1 MRPRKY
7 ENNGLPQNLLCR
19 RRRRANR
26 QVVEYYYYVL
36 NGGKEKALGKDK
48 LTAVMEAAKL
58 NFEFKQKSD
67 LVLFIDVAE
76 RYKLEIIPQKKAKST
91 QKSNLY
97 GINWL
102 CKFFGDP
109 PIPLEKIEPQHV
121 KQYLEWRK
129 DTPIA
134 ANSEIALLGAI
145 WNAAREWGYTNLISP
160 TTGVKRFPAGARKVY
175 VEDFILE
182 KIYQFSDP
190 QLRDIIDTA
199 YLLGQRPI
207 DICKIHRSHIYD
219 GILHIT
225 QQKTGKLVRFSISG
239 KLKEIIDRRLDQNS
253 DWLFTNKFGKKLERA
268 SLSGYFK
275 ETKNKAIKAYPE
287 LEKEIDQ
294 VQIRDLRAKAATD
307 IALRTDDKIAQHTLG
322 HTSNQMTKR
331 YIRKDKVLSPIDE
344 ILQS

>member
-1 MRPRKY
+1 MW
-7 ENNGLPQNLLCR
+7 
-19 RRRRANR
+19 
-26 QVVEYYYYVL
+26 L
-36 NGGKEKALGKDK
+36 NSVKEKALGKDK

-76 RYKLEIIPQKKAKST
+76 RYKLEIVPQKKVKST

-109 PIPLEKIEPQHV
+109 PIPLEKIESQHV

-145 WNAAREWGYTNLISP
+145 WNAAREWGYTKLMSP
-160 TTGVKRFPAGARKVY
+160 TIGVKKFPINFRKIY

-182 KIYQFSDP
+182 KIYEVADQ
-190 QLRDIIDTA
+190 QLKDIIDTA
-199 YLLGQRPI
+199 YLLGQRPV
-207 DICKIHRSHIYD
+207 DLCKIHRSHIYD

-225 QQKTGKLVRFSISG
+225 QQKTGKCVRFTVTG
-239 KLKEIIDRRLDQNS
+239 KLKEIIERRLKQDS
-253 DWLFTNKFGKKLERA
+253 DWIFTNQRGQKLERDA
-268 SLSGYFK
+268 LTRHFK
-275 ETKNKAIKAYPE
+275 DIKEKAIKAYPE
-287 LEKEIDQ
+287 LAKEIDQ

-331 YIRKDKVLSPIDE
+331 YIRKDKVLSPINE